1 VLLLLLLFPD
11 CSAFIFIAPLGRAET
26 ETQAANEQ
34 RLFNF
39 RFGFGVDRIGSV
51 GHSLPEYTSQ
61 YTCVFYTVP
70 SAAEKLNQKKKSR
83 KVLVTGIPYLFTIV
97 CLCFHCYLCF
107 CCSGKG
113 KTIEIGSTRL
123 ARHLAVGLGEF

>member
-1 VLLLLLLFPD
+1 MLLLLLLFPD

-70 SAAEKLNQKKKSR
+70 SAAEKLNQKKVEKSAR
-83 KVLVTGIPYLFTIV
+83 DWNSVFVYHCVFVFPLLFVFLLLWKRENNRDWINKISAPP
-97 CLCFHCYLCF
+97 
-107 CCSGKG
+107 SGR
-113 KTIEIGSTRL
+113 IG
-123 ARHLAVGLGEF
+123 